1 MDLRQVF
8 ERMIS
13 VSDLG
18 RGQASKVMQIVEETG
33 LPFFVMKN
41 NKPQA
46 AIISIRD
53 YDELVKS
60 REVLASL
67 DLPGNDTPRGVSEE
81 YKNLTEE
88 EMRFFLRGER
98 EEES

>member
-13 VSDLG
+13 VSELG
-18 RGQASKVMQIVEETG
+18 RGQASKVMQVVEETG

-46 AIISIRD
+46 VIIPIRD
-53 YDELVKS
+53 YAELVKS

-67 DLPGNDTPRGVSEE
+67 DIPEKGAPAGDA
-81 YKNLTEE
+81 YKNLTGE
-88 EMRFFLRGER
+88 EMRFFLQGEQD
-98 EEES
+98 EES